1 MSPITSSRPAL
12 VTRIPAV
19 YASNPSVH
27 SPTTPNSKGS
37 DQSWIEVGANKRDSH
52 PIPTI
57 VSPAA
62 TRTSAPTTP
71 AHKAVHSNEPRP
83 ASEEFLRW
91 CRQALKGLQGVVLED
106 FIQMLLTFPLNPD
119 PMTVEII
126 QDSIYANSQ
135 SLNGRQFADE
145 FIKRRKADA
154 FPNGA
159 PASMVSGHTP
169 SPAPDSSFK
178 VVSKKGKKKGTL

>member
-1 MSPITSSRPAL
+1 MSPVTASRPMS
-12 VTRIPAV
+12 VTRSSAV
-19 YASNPSVH
+19 FASNPSIH
-27 SPTTPNSKGS
+27 SPTTPHSRGS
-37 DQSWIEVGANKRDSH
+37 ENSWIEVGSKRDSH
-52 PIPTI
+52 PT
-57 VSPAA
+57 
-62 TRTSAPTTP
+62 PTTMVP
-71 AHKAVHSNEPRP
+71 AVTRNTAASTPARAVHSNEPRP

-91 CRQALKGLQGVVLED
+91 CRQALKELQGVVLED

-159 PASMVSGHTP
+159 PASMVSGHNP
-169 SPAPDSSFK
+169 SSGPDSSFK

>member
-1 MSPITSSRPAL
+1 M
-12 VTRIPAV
+12 
-19 YASNPSVH
+19 
-27 SPTTPNSKGS
+27 
-37 DQSWIEVGANKRDSH
+37 
-52 PIPTI
+52 
-57 VSPAA
+57 
-62 TRTSAPTTP
+62 
-71 AHKAVHSNEPRP
+71 NEPRP

-91 CRQALKGLQGVVLED
+91 CRQALKELQGVVLED

-159 PASMVSGHTP
+159 PASMVSGHVP
-169 SPAPDSSFK
+169 SSAPDSSFK